1 MGVIMQTIG
10 RLEVIVGSMFS
21 GKSEE
26 LLRRLRRAVIA
37 RQHVQVFKPAIDN
50 RYSETKVAS
59 HARNFFDAQVINC
72 ADDILRLLRDDTTV
86 IGIDEVQ
93 FLDETIIGIVESLAD
108 RGIRVIMAG
117 LDTDFRGEP
126 FGVVPALMARA
137 EQVDKLSAIC
147 TVCGEPATRTQR
159 IVNGKPAHYN
169 EPIVVVGASECYEAR
184 CRKHHEVPR
193 D

>member
-59 HARNFFDAQVINC
+59 HAGNFFDAQVINC

>member
-1 MGVIMQTIG
+1 MQTIG